1 MNEGQELVYLMLRAD
16 DRTKLPG
23 FVVYEAPYPEFADFY
38 FIHAEW
44 DNPWGG
50 SAPLFTTPSSER
62 LAKTCEN
69 QDPFANPLKRLT
81 S

>member
-1 MNEGQELVYLMLRAD
+1 
-16 DRTKLPG
+16 LPG

-50 SAPLFTTPSSER
+50 SAPLVTTPSSER

-69 QDPFANPLKRLT
+69 QDPFANPPKHLNPEDGATKGGCFT
-81 S
+81 EGG